1 MTPGSKPGGHAPAND
16 GELAAAI
23 SNMVV
28 KALANT
34 TGRGPTKAKTT
45 LGENSVFVVLQ
56 DTMTRGERSLF
67 EAGEHEV
74 VLGVRRKWQQV
85 MQAEISRDVEEL
97 SGREVIGFMS
107 DNHLDPDL
115 AVEVFVLKPLAP
127 DAEPGDSVD

>member
-23 SNMVV
+23 SNVVV
-28 KALANT
+28 KALAST

-85 MQAEISRDVEEL
+85 MQADQPRRRGAQRARGDRLHERQPSR
-97 SGREVIGFMS
+97 SRPRGRGVR
-107 DNHLDPDL
+107 
-115 AVEVFVLKPLAP
+115 
-127 DAEPGDSVD
+127 AEAARAGR